1 MNYKISDLV
10 QLNDRIN
17 KLSTKD
23 IKTHPTV
30 LLKTPERLTEIP
42 IVDLELLAT
51 ETVEDIT
58 HIGVMLV
65 NELPHERRGLVNIEI
80 DVSTCEF
87 GVDMYTSSMAK
98 ASSEYV
104 LHLSDAAYEAL
115 KLLPAV
121 KAELCS
127 FYDEHGGG
135 QHD

>member
-1 MNYKISDLV
+1 MKYKISDLV
-10 QLNDRIN
+10 DLNDRIN

-30 LLKTPERLTEIP
+30 LLKTPERVTEIP

-51 ETVEDIT
+51 DTVEDIT

-80 DVSTCEF
+80 DVSTGEF
-87 GVDMYTSSMAK
+87 GIDMYTSSMANE
-98 ASSEYV
+98 SSEYV
-104 LHLSDAAYEAL
+104 VHLSDVAYYAL

-121 KAELCS
+121 KAELCR
-127 FYDEHGGG
+127 FYDEFVGE

>member
-1 MNYKISDLV
+1 MNYRISDLV
-10 QLNDRIN
+10 ELNDRIN

-30 LLKTPERLTEIP
+30 LLKTPERVTEIP

-51 ETVEDIT
+51 DTVEDIT

-65 NELPHERRGLVNIEI
+65 NDLPHERRGLVNIEI
-80 DVSTCEF
+80 DVSTGEF
-87 GVDMYTSSMAK
+87 GIDMYTSSMANE
-98 ASSEYV
+98 SSEYV
-104 LHLSDAAYEAL
+104 VHLSDVAYDAL

-121 KAELCS
+121 KAELCR